1 MIQYNSVT
9 INIYIIFNI
18 SLNVVLCENALTH
31 SDWNVE
37 KPILFEHHKW

>member
-18 SLNVVLCENALTH
+18 SLNIVLCENALTR